1 MAPAT
6 GTPSTSFPIGNARA
20 IAKRGSVVLLI
31 LLVLAWLIIGSSPT
45 AWFVTLWLGYGIAA
59 LVRFST
65 ASSGMVSV
73 SGRALGRAFVDGLPE
88 ILLSAALCFIA
99 FTEFQFDGYAFAG
112 VVISICVTLLNGV
125 RPQP

>member
-1 MAPAT
+1 M
-6 GTPSTSFPIGNARA
+6 
-20 IAKRGSVVLLI
+20 
-31 LLVLAWLIIGSSPT
+31 
-45 AWFVTLWLGYGIAA
+45 AA